1 MLYARGPNR
10 HPAGAMVPVW
20 AATTL
25 ARAAR
30 AHEDELLDEAI
41 EESFPA
47 SDPPSSNGSVTPP
60 GHRPRP
66 DPDDK
71 EA

>member
-1 MLYARGPNR
+1 MGGDDPRPRGE
-10 HPAGAMVPVW
+10 
-20 AATTL
+20 T
-25 ARAAR
+25 
-30 AHEDELLDEAI
+30 HEDELLDEAI